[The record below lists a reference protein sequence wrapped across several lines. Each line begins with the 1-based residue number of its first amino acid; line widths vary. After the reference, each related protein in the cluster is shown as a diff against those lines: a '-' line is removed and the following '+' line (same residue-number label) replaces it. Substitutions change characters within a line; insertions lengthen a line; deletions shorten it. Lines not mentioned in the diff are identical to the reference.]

1 MAEIKN
7 SFIGSKM
14 NKDIDDR
21 LVANNEY
28 REAYNISVGKSDEGN
43 QGTIQNSLGNSL
55 VNFGGVET
63 DPTLKCIGS
72 ITDNQNN
79 VVYEFLSNYRDNSN
93 TLEPPTPGVY
103 TMKIVA
109 RNFSKLTYTVLVQGD
124 FLNFATNNIFRI
136 NGINIVENLLFWTD
150 NRNQP
155 RKINIA
161 SALNAPATSLNPY
174 YTMEHQISVAKFAPV
189 NPISLYTSIKTSI
202 VAAINTTSFKVLK
215 SAGVKVGMT
224 IVSETNAGATIISGS
239 EYILVSSVVDD
250 ANPLW
255 SIVTVYSAPTVSTAF
270 NINNILIFMV
280 STMSNQSSTPF
291 WPGDPDYMKNRYIRF
306 SYRFRFDDGEYS
318 LIAPFTQIAYIPL
331 QKGFFIN
338 GNETDAY
345 RSTIL
350 SWMQN
355 NINNVELLITF
366 PDNVIN
372 CTDSYKIVEI
382 DILYKESDALAVKV
396 LDTVSI
402 LDVLLKVP
410 INNVYKYKYQS
421 RKPYRTLPSSDITR
435 VYDRVP
441 IRALAQEVSGNRLIY
456 GNFVDKHTAP
466 NNLNYAVAV
475 VQKDDTGSSFIEYP
489 NHTLKQKRNYQVGF
503 VLADKYGR
511 DSSVILSSIL
521 DTINPDGTTV
531 FGGSTIFSDYPSN
544 ISPINV
550 KNWLGNT
557 LSIQLNQIINSN
569 KDIITGTPGLYAE
582 SISNGFILTTSTTTT
597 ITDTTYIFTYLSGTL
612 PVTGNYLRGA
622 YVDYVKVISRTN
634 AGSVYTITTDGRVND
649 IYLKS
654 LDNSTPDVK
663 FSYNIN
669 PLGWYSYKVVVR
681 QREQDYYNVYLPGM
695 LNGYPVN
702 QTSGSQ
708 TTYAAGVPSLANAI
722 NTTLFPTT
730 ESNKTANVV
739 LLNDNIN
746 KIPRDLNEIGPDQK
760 QYRSSVELWGRVSN
774 TVVSSVA
781 SNVQYYP
788 SSKPDVVT
796 SISLANDSNFLPT
809 TVTNPSGTASSNIY
823 QLQSNPSIARISTVN
838 AIGVTATS
846 SSTTNMVPFL
856 SVYETKPTQS
866 DLDIFWETTTMGFIS
881 DINADVLNGFD
892 GPIGLS
898 PSGFLMNECQDY
910 SLSNPTTGGCNTK
923 YITNL
928 FNPINNSESPISYV
942 ICPLNTLNPLT
953 VVDGGGFNRTS
964 DFGIET
970 IYSSG
975 TVVSGYRLYISST
988 GVFNYNFNASI
999 IESYTF
1005 TVNFLYTNSG
1015 ITTNYPL
1022 LINGNLENTA
1032 PTITGSPPTVF
1043 SVTQEQYS
1051 IYTFTGING
1060 SKSGG
1065 NTGLNW
1071 SISGENVIGNISIN
1085 PTSGELYVITPL
1097 IPKGTYNILITLTD
1111 AWDNT
1116 NNTSLTGSLTDTLA
1130 ITVTVGVVRATN
1142 SSGEYIVPLITPD
1155 YYTNT
1160 ATEGITTDLG
1170 GINNFTNGYFNCH
1183 YNGKG
1188 TQNAYPY
1195 KYGLIYVGSDNVTLN
1210 SSGTPV
1216 TAGVTLPSYPNPT
1229 GGGTSNVYQFASN
1242 LPSINASAASGYL
1255 ATGGLLISLKLS
1267 GGYGA
1272 YASNY
1277 CKASSWRVVSSIVSS
1292 VFVSPYYGYSTIL
1305 NVTGSSLNSAINIGQ
1320 TVHWDNGNKRFI
1332 GESAGNYSATL
1343 SQITIYT
1350 KFPIDISMI
1359 PAGTPI
1365 RFSFFNCTTP
1375 PAPEP
1380 FAYTETTA
1388 ISSVAS
1394 TSNNV
1399 TITVANNNVA
1409 VGMVL
1414 NWVFNNV
1421 VQTRTVTAKNT
1432 GNTVFTLSSTVSGI
1446 LPATTNL
1453 TFSWGVYRYG
1463 ISPGSPWYPNCG
1475 SYIQNSK
1482 LDVIVYFRQKSSI
1495 IPNPNPWVA
1504 DTDSSGTLTNQFTD
1518 GVNGQLYI
1526 RGNGQEA
1533 NIKVQVNREV
1543 KFELHKHGEWAIVTR
1558 LYDTSDASQCCPG
1571 PTVSV
1576 GIKDANY
1583 SGYISIGTNES
1594 GTSTQET
1601 ILQLRQTSFLTQLWK
1616 PQTVNQLVY
1625 GYPTAIPYTT
1635 QSLQTYPTTIGTYTT
1650 IALPSGYSGN
1660 GYVNINVSDEKII
1673 PGLRMYLGITD
1684 SQQIIR
1690 DAHVNPLYPG
1700 LIQLGNI
1707 SGGTPTTVPIGSSIN
1722 FKFTPTLP
1730 LTPAIPYDNAGIN
1743 GYTDSDKTPFRIWGN
1758 GGSYTSATSYYT
1770 ALEGPSWINYTGS
1783 RYYTFW
1789 SPDSFYVND
1798 NTIVSSALMTSLTK
1812 YPVYISKID
1821 NNGFVVNTVGE
1832 KPTATGWGYAMDP
1845 NAITL
1850 SLRGLNVSQNKVE
1863 RSLFAKQS

>member
-72 ITDNQNN
+72 IADNQNN

-280 STMSNQSSTPF
+280 STMSNQSSTPS
-291 WPGDPDYMKNRYIRF
+291 WPGDPDYMKNKYIRF
-306 SYRFRFDDGEYS
+306 SYRFRFDDDEYS

-355 NINNVELLITF
+355 NVNNVELLITF

-382 DILYKESDALAVKV
+382 DILYKESDSLAVKV

-402 LDVLLKVP
+402 SDVLLTVP

-421 RKPYRTLPSSDITR
+421 RKPYRTLPSSEITR

-456 GNFVDKHTAP
+456 GNFVDKYTP
-466 NNLNYAVAV
+466 PSNLNYAVAV
-475 VQKDDTGSSFIEYP
+475 VQKDETGNSFIEYP

-521 DTINPDGTTV
+521 DTVNSDGTTT
-531 FGGSTIFSDYPSN
+531 FGGSTVFSDYSSN
-544 ISPINV
+544 INPTNV
-550 KNWLGNT
+550 KGWLGNT

-582 SISNGFILTTSTTTT
+582 SIGNGFILTTSTTTT
-597 ITDTTYIFTYLSGTL
+597 ITNTTYIFTYLSGTL
-612 PVTGNYLRGA
+612 PVVGNYLRGA
-622 YVDYVKVISRTN
+622 YVDYVKITLRTN
-634 AGSVYTITTDGRVND
+634 VGSVYTVTTDGRVND

-654 LDNSTPDVK
+654 LDNATPDVK
-663 FSYNIN
+663 FSYILN

-695 LNGYPVN
+695 LNGYPFG
-702 QTSGSQ
+702 QTYGSQ
-708 TTYAAGVPSLANAI
+708 TTYVSSVPTLYNGI

-730 ESNKTANVV
+730 ESNKTANIV

-774 TVVSSVA
+774 IVVSSIA

-788 SSKPDVVT
+788 SAKPDVVT
-796 SISLANDSNFLPT
+796 SISLASDSNFLPT
-809 TVTNPSGTASSNIY
+809 TVTNPSGTASSNMY

-856 SVYETKPTQS
+856 SVYETKPVQS
-866 DLDIFWETTTMGFIS
+866 DLDIFWETTTTGFIS

-898 PSGFLMNECQDY
+898 ETGFLMNECQDY

-942 ICPLNTLNPLT
+942 TCPLNTLNPLT

-1005 TVNFLYTNSG
+1005 TINFLYTNAG

-1022 LINGNLENTA
+1022 LTNGSLQNTA
-1032 PTITGSPPTVF
+1032 PTITGSPQTSF
-1043 SVTQEQYS
+1043 SITQQDYL
-1051 IYTFTGING
+1051 IYTFTGVNG
-1060 SKSGG
+1060 STSGG
-1065 NTGLNW
+1065 TTGLNW
-1071 SISGENVIGNISIN
+1071 SISGDNVSGNISIN
-1085 PTSGELYVITPL
+1085 ANNGQLFVSNPD
-1097 IPKGTYNILITLTD
+1097 IPAGTYTVLVTLTD

-1116 NNTSLTGSLTDTLA
+1116 NNISSVGSLTNTLE
-1130 ITVTVGVVRATN
+1130 ITVTVGLVRATN
-1142 SSGEYIVPLITPD
+1142 PNGAYLVPLVLFN
-1155 YYTNT
+1155 YATNT
-1160 ATEGITTDLG
+1160 ATEGITTNLG
-1170 GINNFTNGYFNCH
+1170 GINNFTDGYVNCH
-1183 YNGKG
+1183 YDGKG

-1195 KYGLIYVGSDNVTLN
+1195 KYGLIYVGNDNVTLN

-1229 GGGTSNVYQFASN
+1229 GGGTSSVYQFASN
-1242 LPSINASAASGYL
+1242 LPGINGGAQPGSL
-1255 ATGGLLISLKLS
+1255 ATGGLLISLKLT

-1277 CKASSWRVVSSIVSS
+1277 CKAKAWRVVSSVVSS
-1292 VFVSPYYGYSTIL
+1292 VYTSGTYPYYTLL
-1305 NVTGSSLNSAINIGQ
+1305 NVTGSTLNAAIVGSD
-1320 TVHWDNGNKRFI
+1320 TVHWTNGNKNFI
-1332 GESAGNYSATL
+1332 GVAGGNYTAIAT
-1343 SQITIYT
+1343 QIAIYT
-1350 KFPIDISMI
+1350 QYPVDSTMI
-1359 PAGTPI
+1359 PAGTPV
-1365 RFSFFNCTTP
+1365 RFSNFSCTTP

-1380 FAYTETTA
+1380 LAYTQTTA
-1388 ISSVAS
+1388 TSVGTPIGNA
-1394 TSNNV
+1394 V
-1399 TITVANNNVA
+1399 TITVANTTVA
-1409 VGMVL
+1409 VGMIL
-1414 NWVFNNV
+1414 NWVFGNV
-1421 VQTRTVTAKNT
+1421 VQTRTVTGINAAKT
-1432 GNTVFTLSSTVSGI
+1432 IFTLSSTVNGV
-1446 LPATTNL
+1446 LPTGTGL
-1453 TFSWGVYRYG
+1453 TFSWGVIRYG
-1463 ISPGSPWYPNCG
+1463 TSLGSPWYPNCSG
-1475 SYIQNSK
+1475 YIQNSK
-1482 LDVIVYFRQKSSI
+1482 LDVIVYFRATSSI
-1495 IPNPNPWVA
+1495 VPNPNPWIA
-1504 DTDSSGTLTNQFTD
+1504 DTDNTGTLTNQFTD
-1518 GVNGQLYI
+1518 GVDGQLYI
-1526 RGNGQEA
+1526 RGNGEEA
-1533 NIKVQVNREV
+1533 GAKAQVNREV

-1571 PTVSV
+1571 PTVS
-1576 GIKDANY
+1576 IKIQDAFY
-1583 SGYISIGTNES
+1583 SGYVDDSLDNEGNVVYDVVDES
-1594 GTSTQET
+1594 
-1601 ILQLRQTSFLTQLWK
+1601 RQTSFFTQLWK
-1616 PQTVNQLVY
+1616 PYQTNQLIY

-1635 QSLQTYPTTIGTYTT
+1635 QSLQTYPTTVGTYTVT
-1650 IALPSGYSGN
+1650 TLPSGYSGN
-1660 GYVNINVSDEKII
+1660 GYVNINVSDEKIV
-1673 PGLRMYLGITD
+1673 PGLRMYLGATD

-1707 SGGTPTTVPIGSSIN
+1707 NGGTPAAVTVGTSIN
-1722 FKFTPTLP
+1722 FKFTP
-1730 LTPAIPYDNAGIN
+1730 IYPYIVYYNSDGIN
-1743 GYTDSDKTPFRIWGN
+1743 GYNTSDLTPFRIWGD
-1758 GGSYTSATSYYT
+1758 GGSYTSSTAYYY
-1770 ALEGPSWINYTGS
+1770 AFDGSNWINYTGS

-1789 SPDSFYVND
+1789 SPDSFYEN
-1798 NTIVSSALMTSLTK
+1798 NAASIVSSSLMTSLTK
-1812 YPVYISKID
+1812 YPVYVSKISST
-1821 NNGFVVNTVGE
+1821 GFVISTVGE
-1832 KPTATGWGYAMDP
+1832 KRTATGWGYSMDP
-1845 NAITL
+1845 NTITL

-1863 RSLFAKQS
+1863 RLLSTRQS